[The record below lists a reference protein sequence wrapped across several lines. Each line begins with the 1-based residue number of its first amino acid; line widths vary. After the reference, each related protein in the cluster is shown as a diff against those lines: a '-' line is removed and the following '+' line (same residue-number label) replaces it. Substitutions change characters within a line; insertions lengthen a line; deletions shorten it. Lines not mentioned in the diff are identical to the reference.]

1 MAWIFP
7 PENPLRAF
15 FQKTFILASNYG
27 FAVLEMLFP
36 PDKRLF
42 SNVKLTN

>member
-7 PENPLRAF
+7 PDNPLQAF
-15 FQKTFILASNYG
+15 FQKAFILASNSWV
-27 FAVLEMLFP
+27 AVLEMLFP